1 MQERYRTVRGAAQ
14 HELERV
20 QGSRFLARLAAC
32 SARGE
37 AHALIDAARAEHP
50 GARHHCFAWRLGP
63 TGADSF
69 SSDAGEPAGSAGR
82 PILQQLEGQGL
93 CDVALVVT
101 RYFGGV
107 KLGVGGLM
115 RAYGG
120 AAAAVLARAELVE
133 VEITR
138 RARITHPYECS
149 GAVAGWLAALAL
161 VPCSARYG
169 AQVEL
174 ELDLPVGRLGPALAD
189 LGERT
194 GGRARVELG

>member
-1 MQERYRTVRGAAQ
+1 MQERYRSVRSPAQ
-14 HELERV
+14 HELERI
-20 QGSRFLARLAAC
+20 QGSRFLARVAPCSSREQALA
-32 SARGE
+32 
-37 AHALIDAARAEHP
+37 LVDAARAAHP
-50 GARHHCFAWRLGP
+50 AARHHCFAWRLGP
-63 TGADSF
+63 SGADSF
-69 SSDAGEPAGSAGR
+69 SNDAGEPAGSAGR

-93 CDVALVVT
+93 GDVALVVT

-149 GAVAGWLAALAL
+149 GAIEAWLAAEGLA
-161 VPCSARYG
+161 PRSARYD
-169 AQVEL
+169 AQVQL
-174 ELDLPVGRLGPALAD
+174 EVDLPVGRLARSLAE
-189 LGERT
+189 LGERSA
-194 GGRARVELG
+194 GRARVELD